1 MLHELISP
9 FLSLIMTSIKAYFK
23 IDINLPEEL
32 SLENM
37 FFSSEIKIPN
47 KYDLLPE
54 SYYPKKMKFED
65 IVIKVK
71 FDFNNTSST
80 DITSFKLN
88 ISDADDNNIIDF
100 DLLSQDEKIVPK
112 REDNFDFN
120 IKAKSLNYFYLLI
133 YFPDDVPNKIIVT
146 MQLPEKN
153 WLTKGTYILAERTY
167 DMGELIKQKKD
178 EGIKRHQEKRNKEL
192 ANLLMNDPDIRA
204 LYNETLPEGEEK
216 I

>member
-1 MLHELISP
+1 MINEFISR
-9 FLSLIMTSIKAYFK
+9 FFMTSIEAYFR

-37 FFSSEIKIPN
+37 FFSSEIKILN
-47 KYDLLPE
+47 KYDMLPE
-54 SYYPKKMKFED
+54 SYYQKKMKFED

-71 FDFNNTSST
+71 IDFNNTSST

-88 ISDADDNNIIDF
+88 VSDADDNNTIDF
-100 DLLSQDEKIVPK
+100 ALLSQDENIVPK

-120 IKAKSLNYFYLLI
+120 IKAKSFNYFYLLI
-133 YFPDDVPNKIIVT
+133 YFPEDFPDKIIVT

-153 WLTKGTYILAERTY
+153 LLTKGTYIPAKRIY
-167 DMGELIKQKKD
+167 NISKLIKQKTD
-178 EGIKRHQEKRNKEL
+178 EGIKKLQERQNKEL
-192 ANLLMNDPDIRA
+192 VALLNDPDIRA

-216 I
+216 K

>member
-1 MLHELISP
+1 MILELFSH
-9 FLSLIMTSIKAYFK
+9 FFSLFMTSIKAYFK

-54 SYYPKKMKFED
+54 SYYPQKMKFED